1 MTKFDFDALDFDSI
15 LEANLP
21 ETPPPSDV
29 IQDVTPWK
37 TALNRIL
44 VGLGLST
51 ITLNF
56 GLINYFMTE
65 IGLILIFLGFRTLRT
80 DNNWFR
86 SCYQISTFRLALN
99 TILLIINA
107 TMYQE
112 RFYDSLIADI
122 LSGISLILTFVLFLF
137 LRKGFHTVQE
147 TAGMEKSAKGAV
159 AALVWYTLLC
169 VWAVFLPVG
178 GWLIAIPMILGYI
191 FILRS
196 LWKLAR
202 TLDEAGYAVRTS
214 PLRFSDRTVVLTIC
228 VILALGISCGLA
240 FTQRYPMAWA
250 TASPSDDPEVLAAK
264 EELLAKGFPEQALD
278 DLSAKDLLSCKDAK
292 RVLSV
297 SRTYPFNEG
306 HDVIIEE
313 GNDRFYTTEYDVK
326 ELRLTS
332 IGVELP
338 GEKERWKIIHHFHW
352 DYDPGY
358 FGTES
363 IQLWPT
369 DRMKEAWHIT
379 SDFTGHV
386 LYDSGEQTYI
396 APYYSMGY
404 ETYESSSIFFGN
416 QTSTDFFAHFS
427 FPNEGEH
434 QRGYVAYT
442 VDEINDGWI
451 LDSWINYTHQLSPL
465 QYPVISARTA
475 RLTDS
480 IHMRTP
486 FETVQDALQFY
497 PMYPDDLPN

>member
-86 SCYQISTFRLALN
+86 SCYQISTFRLGLN
-99 TILLIINA
+99 TALLILNA

-159 AALVWYTLLC
+159 AALVWYALLC

-202 TLDEAGYAVRTS
+202 ALDEAGYAVRTS

-228 VILALGISCGLA
+228 AVLTLGISCGLA
-240 FTQRYPMAWA
+240 FTQRYPMIWA
-250 TASPSDDPEVLAAK
+250 TASPSADPEVLTAK
-264 EELLAKGFPEQALD
+264 EELLAKGFPEQTLD
-278 DLSAKDLLSCKDAK
+278 DLSAEDLLSCKDAK

-297 SRTYPFNEG
+297 SRSYPFNEG
-306 HDVIIEE
+306 H
-313 GNDRFYTTEYDVK
+313 DVK

-338 GEKERWKIIHHFHW
+338 GEKERWKLIHHFHW

-363 IQLWPT
+363 IQLWST
-369 DRMKEAWHIT
+369 DRMEEAWHIT

-396 APYYSMGY
+396 AQYYSMGY

-427 FPNEGEH
+427 FPGEGEH

-480 IHMRTP
+480 FHMRTP